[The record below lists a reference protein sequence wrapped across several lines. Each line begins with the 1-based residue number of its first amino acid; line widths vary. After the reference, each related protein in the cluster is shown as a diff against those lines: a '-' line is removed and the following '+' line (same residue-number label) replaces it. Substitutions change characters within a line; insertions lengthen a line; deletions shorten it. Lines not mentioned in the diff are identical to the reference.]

1 MRKRKINKFIQ
12 AYSEIPIVG
21 CENDLNRIKEVEES
35 SEKERNT
42 NKKFDFF
49 IKNRYV
55 LGAVTCAILIAII
68 LPISLVFS
76 KERTNV
82 PSTNNG
88 EQTSDYPNKSEEE
101 ETPELLFC
109 GTDQINLSVL
119 DSIDAFN
126 IPYGYHI
133 ETLHLEPMLSAFYEI
148 RLKGNDLLIGL
159 QKEEYIWNE
168 KIDSVD
174 TIAYV
179 SNYVINDS
187 RFAYLPYEIEIDGI
201 TYKYN
206 MVHEVDYEYFV
217 EYNIDNVRYQSKIV
231 CYDAMEIEDLINSLF
246 A

>member
-21 CENDLNRIKEVEES
+21 CENDLNRIKEVEAL
-35 SEKERNT
+35 SEEERNT
-42 NKKFDFF
+42 NKKFGSF

-55 LGAVTCAILIAII
+55 LGAVVCAILIAII

-101 ETPELLFC
+101 IPELLFC

-126 IPYGYHI
+126 ILYGYHI
-133 ETLHLEPMLSAFYEI
+133 ETLHLETMLSTFYEI
-148 RLKGNDLLIGL
+148 RLKENDLLIGL
-159 QKEEYIWNE
+159 QKEECVWNE

-179 SNYVINDS
+179 TNYVINDS
-187 RFAYLPYEIEIDGI
+187 RFAYFPYEIEIDGI
-201 TYKYN
+201 MYKYN
-206 MVHEVDYEYFV
+206 FVHEVDYEYFV
-217 EYNIDNVRYQSKIV
+217 EYNVDNVRYQSKIV